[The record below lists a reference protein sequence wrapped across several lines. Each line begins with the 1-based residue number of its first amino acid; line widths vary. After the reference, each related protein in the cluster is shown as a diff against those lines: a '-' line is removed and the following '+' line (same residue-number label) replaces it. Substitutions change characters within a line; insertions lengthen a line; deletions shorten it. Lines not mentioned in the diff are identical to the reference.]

1 MYQHNF
7 TQYVQLLYDCTF
19 IYTPTNKTNSPIK
32 ELHNWNTH
40 TLSTVVKIIRKWP
53 FSLHHPRFLHNS
65 CFCPAQF
72 VSKILHNFF
81 FSHNLPATNY
91 ATQPRKILIVN
102 CSLILAKLPH
112 LRHLEVCPKLDSF
125 RFCNNSIA
133 KNTEMKMFHHFYNIY
148 NILLSIV
155 IFFITLPIR
164 AFLLLFLPNP
174 S

>member
-1 MYQHNF
+1 MYNYYMIVHSP
-7 TQYVQLLYDCTF
+7 THQLT
-19 IYTPTNKTNSPIK
+19 KPIHQLRNCIK
-32 ELHNWNTH
+32 LHNWNTH

-53 FSLHHPRFLHNS
+53 FSLRHPRFLHNS

-81 FSHNLPATNY
+81 FSHNLPAINY

-133 KNTEMKMFHHFYNIY
+133 KNTEMKMFRHFYNIY

-155 IFFITLPIR
+155 IFFYSFTHHT
-164 AFLLLFLPNP
+164 FLLLFITPPVL
-174 S
+174 